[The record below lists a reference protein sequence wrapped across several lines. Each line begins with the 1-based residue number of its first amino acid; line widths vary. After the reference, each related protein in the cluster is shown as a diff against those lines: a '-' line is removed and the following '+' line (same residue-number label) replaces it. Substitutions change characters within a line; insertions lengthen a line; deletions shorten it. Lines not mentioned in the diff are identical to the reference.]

1 MARYREPLCRLCRR
15 DGDKLYIKA
24 ERCFTDK
31 CAMER
36 RKYAPGLHGQKRVKF
51 SDYALQLKE
60 KQKVRRIYGI
70 LERQFRNYFE
80 AAAKRKG
87 ITGEMLLQ
95 SLELR
100 LDNVVF
106 RLGFAANRNQARQL
120 VTHGHFRVNGRKVDI
135 ASFSM
140 KAGDVVE
147 ASESAK
153 KIPCISESIAK
164 AEHRGLPVWL
174 ESDAQSIKG
183 KVLHIP
189 KRDEI
194 ALNAKEQLIVELYS
208 K

>member
-15 DGDKLYIKA
+15 DGDKLLLKGD
-24 ERCFTDK
+24 RCLTDK

-60 KQKVRRIYGI
+60 KQKVRRIYGL

-80 AAAKRKG
+80 AAAKKKG

-100 LDNVVF
+100 LDNVVY

-120 VTHGHFRVNGRKVDI
+120 VTHGHFLVNGRKVDI
-135 ASFSM
+135 ASRRM
-140 KAGDVVE
+140 KVGDIVE
-147 ASESAK
+147 PSESAK
-153 KIPCISESIAK
+153 KIPCIGESVAK

-174 ESDAQSIKG
+174 ESDAQAIKG